1 MLSIWRANPTQLF
14 MTWVMYSN
22 HQSVNMTWN
31 TAKDKMKSNALE
43 QFVDWI
49 VAMII
54 MWMCWEFFWEI
65 IECFD
70 LRDDHNA
77 FNCLP
82 LWSSPTS
89 SRFMSWAS
97 SSISSLLSSSY
108 FARSPRA
115 PPLLDIHSVAKY
127 ALSLHGRG
135 AFMGEDLFF
144 LCHPPWGTLL
154 TTLTSM
160 WFCFYHF

>member
-77 FNCLP
+77 VNCL
-82 LWSSPTS
+82 LLRSSPT
-89 SRFMSWAS
+89 A
-97 SSISSLLSSSY
+97 LLLHYVSQARCTDTFWNYICTCNSPLNVGDGHNDGSSY
-108 FARSPRA
+108 NFSWRI
-115 PPLLDIHSVAKY
+115 LEIIIIL
-127 ALSLHGRG
+127 
-135 AFMGEDLFF
+135 EDK
-144 LCHPPWGTLL
+144 
-154 TTLTSM
+154 SN
-160 WFCFYHF
+160 